1 MYDMIR
7 ERDCIIDEMS
17 MINNELDNRYLNKV
31 S

>member
-7 ERDCIIDEMS
+7 ERDSIIDEMS
-17 MINNELDNRYLNKV
+17 NINNELDNRYLNKV